1 MKKLAILV
9 LISALL
15 TFTAAMAL
23 ANDDNNGFKHFSGTY
38 AMSASGSCIHS
49 QNEYGPETVGW
60 PGYSYINAGG
70 IVYAGPTVSKGTYV
84 FKKDGTG
91 TYSYTMYA
99 TVTPPVQAPPLPCTI
114 PGGIRIFSADD
125 LTFTYEITPFGNITV
140 KAMDENGEEDTL
152 SGSIS
157 ADKKTMTLFDALRG
171 KGPVSNACP
180 WYNIM
185 CTATRTLIKVHD

>member
-1 MKKLAILV
+1 MKKFAIFV
-9 LISALL
+9 LISTLL
-15 TFTAAMAL
+15 TFTAAIAL
-23 ANDDNNGFKHFSGTY
+23 AHDDDNGFKHFSGTY
-38 AMSASGSCIHS
+38 TMSASGSCIHS
-49 QNEYGPETVGW
+49 QNEYGPETVVW
-60 PGYSYINAGG
+60 PGYSFINGGG
-70 IVYAGPTVSKGTYV
+70 IVYAGSTVSKGTYV

-99 TVTPPVQAPPLPCTI
+99 TVTPPVQQPTCSI

-140 KAMDENGEEDTL
+140 KAIDENGEEDTL

-157 ADKKTMTLFDALRG
+157 ADKKTMTLFDALRE
-171 KGPVSNACP
+171 KGPGSSVCP
-180 WYNIM
+180 WYNII